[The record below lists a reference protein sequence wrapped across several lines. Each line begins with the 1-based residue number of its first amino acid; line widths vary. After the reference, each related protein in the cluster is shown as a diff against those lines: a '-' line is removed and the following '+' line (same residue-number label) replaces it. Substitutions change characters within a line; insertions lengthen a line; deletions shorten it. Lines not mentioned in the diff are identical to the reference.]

1 MQVKSNQF
9 ATKSSHD
16 PSKDATDFAS
26 SDHSHGAANEIEAH
40 EAVELKIAFAS
51 AIVGPRNLAI
61 EREEQANGKLG
72 HGAWRIVGDV
82 HDFDAEGLCGSYVD
96 LIETSGT
103 RRNELRTAGAELFEH
118 HTIKEIVYKDAD
130 DRKPLRQRCRIGS
143 EERIEKDQLVSV
155 IGVQLG
161 KQRAL
166 VAPRTEHCD
175 AHVCSSKANAPRF
188 FGGALM

>member
-1 MQVKSNQF
+1 MGLRRQRTMQRNDIRVGVKLLDLGVASANSFESGRVMQVKSNQF

-72 HGAWRIVGDV
+72 HGVWRIVGDV
-82 HDFDAEGLCGSYVD
+82 HDFDAKGPCGSYVD

-103 RRNELRTAGAELFEH
+103 RRDKLRTAGAELFEH
-118 HTIKEIVYKDAD
+118 HAIKEIVYKD
-130 DRKPLRQRCRIGS
+130 
-143 EERIEKDQLVSV
+143 
-155 IGVQLG
+155 
-161 KQRAL
+161 
-166 VAPRTEHCD
+166 
-175 AHVCSSKANAPRF
+175 
-188 FGGALM
+188 